1 MNESLLLLEAAGV
14 TWGDD
19 THKDEDETFLHR
31 PTYSQE
37 EVFGQSLL
45 GGFEIIK
52 SHPLSPILSL
62 EPIEI

>member
-1 MNESLLLLEAAGV
+1 MNESLLLLEDAGV

-45 GGFEIIK
+45 GAFR
-52 SHPLSPILSL
+52 
-62 EPIEI
+62 